1 MSINDNEFE
10 LKDPLIEDEC
20 EEDDNIDN
28 VVVVKVKRE
37 NKPKLSAK
45 YENYMAFG
53 YWFITKH
60 IQHDNIQPF
69 IDALRH
75 KSDLTT
81 QNEFYSQFVDN
92 IKNHKKELKL
102 SMKPK
107 KITKKVTKVDE
118 VPKVEPTVVSTDEPI
133 VQLHVQLALQTDTK
147 PTKTKPT
154 KTKST
159 KTKSTNTKSTINKPP
174 IIETAVVP
182 TTVVPTI
189 ESDNK
194 PIETDNKPIETDN
207 KPIETDNKPIET
219 DNKPKKIKKVKKDIQ
234 T

>member
-20 EEDDNIDN
+20 EEDDN
-28 VVVVKVKRE
+28 VVVKVKRE

-60 IQHDNIQPF
+60 IQHDNKQPF

-147 PTKTKPT
+147 PTKTKST

-159 KTKSTNTKSTINKPP
+159 KTKSTINKPP

-182 TTVVPTI
+182 TI

-194 PIETDNKPIETDN
+194 PIETAVVPIESDNKPIETAVV
-207 KPIETDNKPIET
+207 PIES

>member
-28 VVVVKVKRE
+28 VVVKVKRE

-102 SMKPK
+102 SMKPEK
-107 KITKKVTKVDE
+107 NPKKKVSKKVS
-118 VPKVEPTVVSTDEPI
+118 KVEPIEVSTDEPI

-147 PTKTKPT
+147 PTKTKS
-154 KTKST
+154 TKST
-159 KTKSTNTKSTINKPP
+159 KTKSTINKPP

-182 TTVVPTI
+182 TESDNKPIIETAVVPIESDNKPIIETAVVPTDNKPI

-194 PIETDNKPIETDN
+194 PIES
-207 KPIETDNKPIET
+207 

>member
-60 IQHDNIQPF
+60 IQHDNKQPF

-147 PTKTKPT
+147 PTKTKST

-159 KTKSTNTKSTINKPP
+159 KTKSTINKPP

-182 TTVVPTI
+182 TDNKPIETAVVPIESDNKHI

-194 PIETDNKPIETDN
+194 PIENDNKPID
-207 KPIETDNKPIET
+207 I